1 MGYGIK
7 VIECQ
12 LLIIETYIIKNYKR
26 KGLKFVASINCSAFY
41 FLCKIKMNYSDSK

>member
-12 LLIIETYIIKNYKR
+12 FLIIETNIKNYKK
-26 KGLKFVASINCSAFY
+26 KGLKFVASVNCSAFY
-41 FLCKIKMNYSDSK
+41 FLCKIKMNFSGPK